1 MTQLMKKEIGCVML
15 HLEPLAR
22 TIRDNARSWVT
33 SLGKLLN
40 DSARSRLMQLKEQL
54 EVKIY
59 WLTFTATMLMKEL
72 HNYGA

>member
-1 MTQLMKKEIGCVML
+1 MTQPMMKEIGCVML

-22 TIRDNARSWVT
+22 TIRDSAKSWVT

-54 EVKIY
+54 EVHMFLRMY
-59 WLTFTATMLMKEL
+59 VCV
-72 HNYGA
+72 